1 MRGASLLGRLKTSLT
16 ASAGQVVFGMEDG
29 TVSIFG
35 LVFGVAATTNDQ
47 SAVLIAGA
55 SGAVAAAVSM
65 MAGTYLDVETNRDQ
79 ARVLTARIEADLRS
93 GSTAVLESVTQ
104 RLQAAGMPRDQEAIV
119 SNFLSAQPTILKGVA
134 TALTASADSDLSQG
148 PLVQSLWMLVADF
161 FAAAVPILPFAF
173 LPVPQGRVIS
183 GIVTM
188 LLLIGLG
195 IGRGLIGNRNILR
208 TVFETVSIGVAAA
221 LAGVA
226 IGIGIAAPFRF
237 GLGACAP
244 AAALRIKDTARRRR
258 IICKLCR
265 RPDRTWREITAAVRA
280 NAFEPIIHTIAAE
293 RALEGADHGVGRRRR
308 QILVAAFATG
318 TQFEHHYFVSRRL
331 LARTRFL

>member
-1 MRGASLLGRLKTSLT
+1 VRETSLLERLKTSLT

-79 ARVLTARIEADLRS
+79 ARVLTARIESDLQS
-93 GSTAVLESVTQ
+93 GSTAVLEGVTR
-104 RLQAAGMPRDQEAIV
+104 RLQAAGMPQDQTATV
-119 SNFLSAQPTILKGVA
+119 SNFLSSQPIILKGVA

-161 FAAAVPILPFAF
+161 FAAAVPILPFAS
-173 LPVPQGRVIS
+173 LPVPQARVIS

-195 IGRGLIGNRNILR
+195 IGRGLIGNRNIFR
-208 TVFETVSIGVAAA
+208 TVAETVSIGVAAA

-226 IGIGIAAPFRF
+226 IGIGIVHLSAS
-237 GLGACAP
+237 G
-244 AAALRIKDTARRRR
+244 
-258 IICKLCR
+258 
-265 RPDRTWREITAAVRA
+265 
-280 NAFEPIIHTIAAE
+280 
-293 RALEGADHGVGRRRR
+293 
-308 QILVAAFATG
+308 
-318 TQFEHHYFVSRRL
+318 
-331 LARTRFL
+331 